1 MTATTTLIGNTTSD
15 IELRYTQNGKAV
27 GNVTI
32 AVADRKFD
40 RAKNEWVD
48 GDTWFAR
55 CTLWGE
61 VAEHA
66 AGSLPKGTRVIAE
79 GRIGQRDYEDRDG
92 NRRTSVEVTVDE
104 IGASLRYATAQVTRS
119 QGQGGRGGASSAPAG
134 NQPDPAWN
142 AAQPGTQQQDVWS
155 PTGGD
160 YNDETPF

>member
-1 MTATTTLIGNTTSD
+1 MTATTTLVGNTTSD

-40 RAKNEWVD
+40 RTKNEWVD

-61 VAEHA
+61 LAEHA

-119 QGQGGRGGASSAPAG
+119 QGQGGRGGTNGSPAG
-134 NQPDPAWN
+134 NQPDPEWN

-155 PTGGD
+155 SPSND
-160 YNDETPF
+160 YNDETPL